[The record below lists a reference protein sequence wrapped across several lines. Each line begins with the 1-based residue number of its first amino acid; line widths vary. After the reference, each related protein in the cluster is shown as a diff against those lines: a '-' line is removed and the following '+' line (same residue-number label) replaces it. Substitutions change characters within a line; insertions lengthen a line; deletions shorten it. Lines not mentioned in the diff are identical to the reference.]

1 MAAHKKAA
9 RKVARKKAPP
19 SRKKTAHKSRKTV
32 AKQKASPVESLARK
46 IVRLANRPEKRD
58 LAELYSESCVSR
70 ETQGPSVSG
79 IPALRSKA
87 EAWDALVDSQRWT
100 ARNTF
105 VKGNRI
111 CIEWQCHLKLRD
123 GRELEFEEVAV
134 HEVRGGKIVA
144 ERYYYDPSVLAPPA
158 PTQAPT
164 EAPAEPEPDEEAT
177 RVLPVASPEEAPALA
192 AELAEQ
198 LPPPAPEEKV
208 PPGTPPLDPLDL

>member
-9 RKVARKKAPP
+9 KRVARKKAPP
-19 SRKKTAHKSRKTV
+19 SRKKTARRPRKIV

-46 IVRLANRPEKRD
+46 IVRLANHPEKRD
-58 LAELYSESCVSR
+58 LTELYAESCVSR
-70 ETQGPSVSG
+70 EAHEPAVSG

-87 EAWDALVDSQRWT
+87 EAWGALVDSQRWI

-134 HEVRGGKIVA
+134 YEARGGRIVA

-158 PTQAPT
+158 PTQVPT
-164 EAPAEPEPDEEAT
+164 APEPDDEAT

-198 LPPPAPEEKV
+198 LPPPVPEEKV

>member
-1 MAAHKKAA
+1 MAARKKAA
-9 RKVARKKAPP
+9 RKVAREKAPP
-19 SRKKTAHKSRKTV
+19 SRKKTAHKPRKIV

-58 LAELYSESCVSR
+58 LAELYAESCVSR
-70 ETQGPSVSG
+70 ETQGPTVSG

-158 PTQAPT
+158 STQAPT

-177 RVLPVASPEEAPALA
+177 RVMPVASPEEAPALA